1 MNEKIEMTTYAQKS
15 IINQLVDIDE
25 RKNEIVDEIFSEPS
39 KMRDDFIEFLE
50 YYVRKLEELLESI
63 QIVERP
69 DREKAKVLNFLPY
82 IIIGSTVELENGC
95 SGDTEVYKIV
105 SPYGS
110 AGLKNELSYLSELG
124 KALML
129 RKTGDTIEADESK
142 GVCTYKIKSIKYD
155 G

>member
-1 MNEKIEMTTYAQKS
+1 MNGKIEMTTYAQKS

-39 KMRDDFIEFLE
+39 KLRDDFIQFLE
-50 YYVRKLEELLESI
+50 QYVRKLEELLESI
-63 QIVERP
+63 QTVERP
-69 DREKAKVLNFLPY
+69 DREKVKVLNYLPFV
-82 IIIGSTVELENGC
+82 IIGSTVELENG
-95 SGDTEVYKIV
+95 SGGDTQVYKIV
-105 SPYGS
+105 SPYNS
-110 AGLKNELSYLSELG
+110 SSLKNELSYLSDMG